1 MSRMGQSYRVGD
13 DGVAVIRPRK
23 SIGTFNGDACRVA
36 SGSSKLVFG
45 MITTVRNDLSLAMDP
60 RRMTTHYFDKPV
72 SQLITKHRGRI
83 VGRIRHDE
91 REAIVVETEP
101 HFNKNYF
108 KLRFWIAPSLGF
120 AVVKRANMIRF
131 PGHDRWIDFNRIVG
145 SDHREIEPGIWLPMR
160 AVYES
165 FGVKEEDARDGTE
178 PLLSSRYKI
187 VNSNWIVNPQVD
199 DSLFTLEFPPGIQV
213 EDQTRGRHR

>member
-60 RRMTTHYFDKPV
+60 RRMT
-72 SQLITKHRGRI
+72 
-83 VGRIRHDE
+83 
-91 REAIVVETEP
+91 
-101 HFNKNYF
+101 
-108 KLRFWIAPSLGF
+108 
-120 AVVKRANMIRF
+120 
-131 PGHDRWIDFNRIVG
+131 
-145 SDHREIEPGIWLPMR
+145 
-160 AVYES
+160 
-165 FGVKEEDARDGTE
+165 
-178 PLLSSRYKI
+178 
-187 VNSNWIVNPQVD
+187 QVD

-213 EDQTRGRHR
+213 EDQIRGRHR